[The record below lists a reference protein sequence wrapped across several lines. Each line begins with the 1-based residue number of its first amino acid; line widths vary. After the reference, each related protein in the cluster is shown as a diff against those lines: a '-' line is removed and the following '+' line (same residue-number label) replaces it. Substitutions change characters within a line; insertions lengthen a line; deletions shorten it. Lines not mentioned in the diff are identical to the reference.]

1 MGVFCLYTERNPY
14 RKQRHTVFSEKLSA
28 SIHGIC
34 DMLDIS
40 YKTASERCGV
50 SSSHFRAI
58 ARGQAVP
65 TINVLERLCIGFE
78 RAPNDLLGFATA
90 DEELSYRIAMQVV
103 YYRRNPFFHGT
114 YTTFP
119 VCPRCSR
126 SIERE
131 YQPFCDCC
139 GQKLAWD
146 SYHHAS
152 LLPGG
157 RE

>member
-1 MGVFCLYTERNPY
+1 M
-14 RKQRHTVFSEKLSA
+14 FSEKLSA
-28 SIHGIC
+28 SILDLC

-40 YKTASERCGV
+40 YKRASERCGV

-65 TINVLERLCIGFE
+65 SINVLERLCIGFE
-78 RAPNDLLGFATA
+78 RAPNDLLGLATA
-90 DEELSYRIAMQVV
+90 DEELSYRSAMQVV
-103 YYRRNPFFHGT
+103 HFRQSPFLPGT

-119 VCPRCSR
+119 VCPRCKGSM
-126 SIERE
+126 ERE
-131 YQPFCDCC
+131 YQSYCDCC

-146 SYHHAS
+146 CYHHAS
-152 LLPGG
+152 LLAGG